1 LDRLRDLEGP
11 RGAVFDADGTLWH
24 GDVSESFTRWM
35 IARGH
40 FDGAL
45 WDSYA
50 RVNATDPATGC
61 LKILEFY
68 AGMPL
73 EVIDQHV
80 AEFWAT
86 APERPWIDPT
96 IAALRWLADL
106 EFTVWI
112 VSGTPGPVLRPLIGL
127 LPIDADHILGLDLAA
142 DDDGRATGGHRG
154 TPTFGA
160 GKVQRITERT
170 SDPISLAV
178 GNSILDVQ
186 MMELSR
192 DLRWAV
198 NPDDALRAVAEQNNW
213 LITEHEDPR

>member
-1 LDRLRDLEGP
+1 V
-11 RGAVFDADGTLWH
+11 AVFDADGTLWH
-24 GDVSESFTRWM
+24 GDVSEAFTRWM
-35 IARGH
+35 IVRGH

-61 LKILEFY
+61 LNILEFY

-80 AEFWAT
+80 TEFWAT
-86 APERPWIDPT
+86 APERPWIAPT
-96 IAALRWLADL
+96 IVALRWLAGL

-112 VSGTPGPVLRPLIGL
+112 VSGTPSPVLRPLIGL

-142 DDDGRATGGHRG
+142 DADGCATGGHRG
-154 TPTFGA
+154 TPTIGP

-170 SDPISLAV
+170 SDPIFLAV

-192 DLRWAV
+192 NLQWAV
-198 NPDDALRAVAEQNNW
+198 NPDGDLRAVAEQNNW